1 MREPLKLGAILLVI
15 TTICAGLLG
24 FINNLTPPVIKLGRQ
39 ETQNQAVKKL
49 LPDVE
54 TVKEIEVTDQDK
66 ITTAFITYK
75 GSDYTGSVIKVYP
88 EGYGGSIELLVGILP
103 EGKVAGIQVL
113 SHQET
118 PGLGANMDKEDF
130 KAQFPGKQTP
140 IVVNKMNPSENE
152 IMAITGATITS
163 KGVADG
169 VNLAAEY
176 VQSHQEEWQKGDAQ

>member
-24 FINNLTPPVIKLGRQ
+24 FINNLTAPVIKLGRQ

-75 GSDYTGSVIKVYP
+75 GS
-88 EGYGGSIELLVGILP
+88 E
-103 EGKVAGIQVL
+103 AGNSSL
-113 SHQET
+113 CPH
-118 PGLGANMDKEDF
+118 
-130 KAQFPGKQTP
+130 
-140 IVVNKMNPSENE
+140 
-152 IMAITGATITS
+152 
-163 KGVADG
+163 
-169 VNLAAEY
+169 
-176 VQSHQEEWQKGDAQ
+176 